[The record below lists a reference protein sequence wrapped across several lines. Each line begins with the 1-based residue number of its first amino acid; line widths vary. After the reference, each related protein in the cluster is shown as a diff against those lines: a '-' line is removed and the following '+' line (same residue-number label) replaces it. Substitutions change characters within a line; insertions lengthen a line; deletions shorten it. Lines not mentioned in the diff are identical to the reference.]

1 MSGFYILYHSLIFSA
16 LILALYSYRKTGEN
30 IYVASLL
37 IITLITE
44 LLAEVLIKLQFEF
57 VWAYHIYTPL
67 NYTFLALHFHQHIK
81 NEKVKKAIIYSI
93 VGFCLFCL
101 GMSALFYR
109 FKEFPGLCITVDG
122 CLIILICIYY
132 LFNINPDSEQE
143 FFKRSEVW
151 IAVGLLF
158 FFGGTSLFNGVYTAL
173 FNMDKDKAIRLFSM
187 INKPLNIFLYLCF
200 NIAMLCSV
208 IRKKYIIRQ

>member
-1 MSGFYILYHSLIFSA
+1 MYLCVWPKKHKKIIIAMSGFYILYHSLIFSA

-143 FFKRSEVW
+143 FFKRSNRIEACAFEW
-151 IAVGLLF
+151 WKFSKRISIKK
-158 FFGGTSLFNGVYTAL
+158 TTQTA
-173 FNMDKDKAIRLFSM
+173 
-187 INKPLNIFLYLCF
+187 
-200 NIAMLCSV
+200 
-208 IRKKYIIRQ
+208 